1 MLLKILLLSK
11 FFFHFGR
18 KNGHNH
24 LLTIKQNAVL
34 LAPIHTCAK
43 FFCEVSRTRFKFSY
57 LGFYHQIYISRATHT
72 KVAFMKIKNDSCKVM
87 KILFLENNWKMA
99 RKKDQ
104 AVMENITDE
113 AEFNTFIDKR

>member
-1 MLLKILLLSK
+1 M
-11 FFFHFGR
+11 
-18 KNGHNH
+18 
-24 LLTIKQNAVL
+24 L

-43 FFCEVSRTRFKFSY
+43 FCEVSRTRFKFSY
-57 LGFYHQIYISRATHT
+57 LGFYHQIYITQHKGSFYENKKMTAVKLEKTT
-72 KVAFMKIKNDSCKVM
+72 
-87 KILFLENNWKMA
+87 FLENNWKMA